1 MSRFAFKSKSG
12 LIHVYEYIDI
22 AKTSVYFTMDIDGNI
37 VDQIPAHCGT
47 FDSHVKRV
55 ALDFNVNNDVIPDEK
70 FENDHYVTKSIWSG
84 FVSSS
89 PQDRKHSIEASTPVR
104 TGGDFMRNVMNFLKK
119 YSAFLMALWHESK
132 AAFFIS
138 VVAASIAVLLLIP
151 ALILA
156 TPVVLVVAVTSLMTK
171 T

>member
-47 FDSHVKRV
+47 FESHVKRV
-55 ALDFNVNNDVIPDEK
+55 TLDFNANNDVIPDEK
-70 FENDHYVTKSIWSG
+70 FENDHCVTRSVWHG

-89 PQDRKHSIEASTPVR
+89 PQDRMHGVEVPTPAK
-104 TGGDFMRNVMNFLKK
+104 TGSDFMGNVINFSKK

-132 AAFFIS
+132 AAFFVSI
-138 VVAASIAVLLLIP
+138 VTASIAVLLLIP
-151 ALILA
+151 ALMLA
-156 TPVVLVVAVTSLMTK
+156 TPVVLVVAITSLMSK
-171 T
+171 S